1 MHTARNLVNL
11 FDLVTL
17 RQCMSRLLHRYTT
30 VVASAIFVS
39 LLAACGGGGGTG
51 QSSAAITAQ
60 PTDQSVVAGTAAT
73 FAVVASNATN
83 YQWQS
88 STDGGTTYTS
98 VSGATAASY
107 TTAVTALPDSG
118 TRYRVAVTGAGNS
131 ITSSA
136 VTLSVTTVVGGPSIT
151 MQPTGAHV
159 IAPAT
164 AGFSVTAAGTSLGYQ
179 WQRCMDSIATCA
191 VWSDIS
197 GATLATFNT
206 ANTDT
211 SMSGQRYRVIV
222 SNAVG
227 SADSA
232 VVTLTV
238 DPTPVA
244 PVITSQPVDTT
255 VVAPSSASFTV
266 TFTGVPTPS
275 ARWQYYDGINWV
287 NAGVADATFTINTT
301 TLGDNGRQYR
311 VIIEGVAGSVT
322 SNVVTLTVNAATI
335 APAFTTQPASVSITE
350 GQNAQFT
357 TATSGAPTPTLQWQL
372 STDGGSNWNN
382 INGETGTIFNLSSVA
397 LANNGRQFRAV
408 ASNSSGSVN
417 SSTATLTVNAT
428 AGAKAFGT
436 AALIETGAT
445 GAARPRIAVA
455 PNGDAI
461 AVWMQQSDGVYFSV
475 WSNHYTFA
483 TKTWGTAE
491 RIGTGTGDAWDPQ
504 IAIDANGNALAVWQQ
519 DGNAGG
525 SLRYDIW
532 SNRYTAGTGWGTA
545 TLLETDNA
553 GSAQAP
559 QIAIYAN
566 GDAIAVWAQFDG
578 TYGNIMANRYAVGTG
593 WGSTPTIIATG
604 PGGRYNPQLAIAS
617 NGNAFAVWSTYVGAG
632 INNIDTSLYTTGNWG
647 APVAIG
653 SDTLG
658 SDIHNA
664 KIAFDGSGNAIA
676 VWRQVNGT
684 GRNIMANR
692 YTPAIGWGTAAPIEW
707 AGGDADVP
715 QIVFD
720 VSGNALVVWQQTSGS
735 GTNNRIWS
743 NRYTPGAGWGG
754 FPSLI
759 QTDISG
765 GSTANAVTPQI
776 AIDTNGNA
784 LVVWVQ
790 PDGASDITPD
800 IWVNR
805 YTPGSGWGTTA
816 NLGQVRINT
825 PGAAGRPAGQP
836 QIAIDAG
843 GNAVVV
849 WYQSDGTNDSIWYN
863 RYQ

>member
-1 MHTARNLVNL
+1 MNNFTKRWRMIFFSVL
-11 FDLVTL
+11 FAAL
-17 RQCMSRLLHRYTT
+17 S
-30 VVASAIFVS
+30 
-39 LLAACGGGGGTG
+39 ACGGGGGTG
-51 QSSAAITAQ
+51 QSPVAITAQ
-60 PTDQSVVAGTAAT
+60 PTDQSVVAGTTAT
-73 FAVVASNATN
+73 FSVVASNASN

-88 STDGGTTYTS
+88 STDGGTTFANL
-98 VSGATAASY
+98 SGATAASY
-107 TTAVTALPDSG
+107 TTAVTTLPDSG
-118 TRYRVAVTGAGNS
+118 TQYRVAVTGAGNS
-131 ITSSA
+131 VTSSA
-136 VTLSVTTVVGGPSIT
+136 VTLSVTTVAGGPSIT
-151 MQPTGAHV
+151 MQPIGAHV

-179 WQRCMDSIATCA
+179 WQHCMDLIATCA
-191 VWSDIS
+191 IWSDIS
-197 GATLATFNT
+197 GATLATYNT
-206 ANTDT
+206 ANTDS

-222 SNAVG
+222 SNTVG
-227 SADSA
+227 TVESVA
-232 VVTLTV
+232 VTLTV

-244 PVITSQPVDTT
+244 PVITGQPVDTA

-266 TFTGVPTPS
+266 TFTGVPAPS
-275 ARWQYYDGINWV
+275 PRWQYYDGSNWV
-287 NAGVADATFTINTT
+287 NAGVSDTTFTINTT

-311 VIIEGVAGSVT
+311 VIIESVAGSVT

-335 APAFTTQPASVSITE
+335 APAFTHQPASVSITE

-357 TATSGAPTPTLQWQL
+357 ATATGAPTPALQWQL
-372 STDGGSNWNN
+372 STDSGSNWNN
-382 INGETGTIFNLSSVA
+382 INGETGTILNLANVLLS
-397 LANNGRQFRAV
+397 NNGRQFRAV

-417 SSTATLTVNAT
+417 SNAATLTVNAA

-445 GAARPRIAVA
+445 AAGRPRIAVA
-455 PNGDAI
+455 PNGDAV

-483 TKTWGTAE
+483 TKTWSTAV

-504 IAIDANGNALAVWQQ
+504 ISIDANGNALAVWQQ
-519 DGNAGG
+519 DGNPTGI
-525 SLRYDIW
+525 LRYDIW
-532 SNRYTAGTGWGTA
+532 SNRYTAGTGWGIA
-545 TLLETDNA
+545 ALLETDNA

-566 GDAIAVWAQFDG
+566 GDAIAVWTQFDG
-578 TYGNIMANRYAVGTG
+578 TYANIMANRYSTGT
-593 WGSTPTIIATG
+593 WGSTPTVIATG

-617 NGNAFAVWSTYVGAG
+617 NGNAFAVWSTSGSG
-632 INNIDTSLYTTGNWG
+632 NNNIDTSLYTAGVWG

-653 SDTLG
+653 SDALG
-658 SDIHNA
+658 YSDIHNA

-676 VWRQVNGT
+676 VWRQIAVS
-684 GRNIMANR
+684 GRNVMANR
-692 YTPAIGWGTAAPIEW
+692 YTPGSGWGTAAAIEW

-715 QIVFD
+715 QIAFD
-720 VSGNALVVWQQTSGS
+720 VSGNALAVWQQTSGF

-743 NRYTPGAGWGG
+743 NRYTSGTGWGG

-776 AIDTNGNA
+776 AIDPNGNA
-784 LVVWVQ
+784 LAVWVQ
-790 PDGASDITPD
+790 PDGASDNTPD
-800 IWVNR
+800 IWANR
-805 YTPGSGWGTTA
+805 YTAGSGWGTTA

-825 PGAAGRPAGQP
+825 PGAAGAPAGQP
-836 QIAIDAG
+836 QIAIDAN
-843 GNAVVV
+843 GNAIVV